1 MNIPGKLNRLIGQAI
16 HSYNMLA
23 DGDRLLIA
31 VSGGIDSLVL
41 SMVLHNWRKK
51 APINYELELVH
62 IDMGVKEPPTESINQ
77 QLARY
82 NLSVERVDQKT
93 FSGNATLDAAGN
105 TCFQCSRNRRT
116 KLFSLARERGCNKLA
131 LGHHRDDLIETFF
144 INVLY
149 SGNISTMVP
158 AQPLFNGD
166 LTVIRPLAFLSKE
179 EVKELGEIFR
189 LTPAAGD
196 CPLSITT
203 KRDAVREI
211 LADLSSSDPAVKGN
225 IFNALSNVREDY
237 LLKT

>member
-1 MNIPGKLNRLIGQAI
+1 MDIPGKLNRLIGQAL
-16 HSYNMLA
+16 HTYNMLA

-41 SMVLHNWRKK
+41 STVLHNWRKK
-51 APINYELELVH
+51 APIDYELELVH
-62 IDMGVKEPPTESINQ
+62 IDMGVKEPPTEKINQ
-77 QLARY
+77 QLARH
-82 NLSVERVDQKT
+82 NLSVERIDQEP
-93 FSGNATLDAAGN
+93 FSEDAAGN

-158 AQPLFNGD
+158 AQPLFDGD

-179 EVKELGEIFR
+179 EVKELGEIFE

-203 KRDAVREI
+203 KRDNVREM
-211 LADLSSSDPAVKGN
+211 LADLSASDPAIKGN
-225 IFNALSNVREDY
+225 IFNALSNVRKDY